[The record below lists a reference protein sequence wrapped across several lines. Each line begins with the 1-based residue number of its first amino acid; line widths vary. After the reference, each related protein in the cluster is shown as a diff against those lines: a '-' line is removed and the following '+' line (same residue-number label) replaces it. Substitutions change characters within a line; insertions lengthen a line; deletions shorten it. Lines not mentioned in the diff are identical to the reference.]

1 MYIAFGNEVL
11 DSDEIKQIIE
21 ENSDLKVL
29 KDMSKGSKREDIVA
43 FNVSID
49 VEILKEEIRDTCE
62 LEEIEEDELF
72 EEYLA
77 VAEELAVDVEEFLPE
92 ESIIQIAAYKL
103 DGSTNAV
110 NLVIAIAHESLTE
123 VKLRDI
129 MKRLLTQVE

>member
-43 FNVSID
+43 FNVSVD

-77 VAEELAVDVEEFLPE
+77 VAEELAIDVEEFLPE
-92 ESIIQIAAYKL
+92 ESIIQIVSYKL
-103 DGSTNAV
+103 DGSANAV
-110 NLVIAIAHESLTE
+110 NLVIAISHESLTE

>member
-1 MYIAFGNEVL
+1 MYITFGNEVL
-11 DSDEIKQIIE
+11 DSNEVKQIIE

-92 ESIIQIAAYKL
+92 ESIIQIVAYKL
-103 DGSTNAV
+103 DSSANSV